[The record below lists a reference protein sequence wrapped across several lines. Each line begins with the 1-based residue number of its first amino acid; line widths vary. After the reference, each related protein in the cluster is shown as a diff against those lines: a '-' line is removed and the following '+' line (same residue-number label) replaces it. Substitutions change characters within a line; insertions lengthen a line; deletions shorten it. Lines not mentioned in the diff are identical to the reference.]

1 MQQFFGIWTIK
12 HQTYSH
18 YKSIHTSGCKIQ
30 NMQKFAQYSIKQAC
44 IDVCKSLH
52 NFAYMQNCYGYM
64 QNCYSNSAYIHR
76 YCSFVFFFLSPLP
89 CLVRLSLTLSSTS
102 RSRRRRQ
109 PQHPPNITT
118 NHHQH
123 QPTVTTNQPPPLPSP
138 QPTHYNIN
146 LIQTQST
153 QN

>member
-12 HQTYSH
+12 HQTYFH

-30 NMQKFAQYSIKQAC
+30 NVQKFAQYSIKQAC

-76 YCSFVFFFLSPLP
+76 YCSFVFFFSLLSLALSDSLSP
-89 CLVRLSLTLSSTS
+89 SLQHQEEEEEEDNHNIRPTS
-102 RSRRRRQ
+102 Q
-109 PQHPPNITT
+109 PTTTNINPPSQLT
-118 NHHQH
+118 NHHH
-123 QPTVTTNQPPPLPSP
+123 YHHHSQPITTS
-138 QPTHYNIN
+138 I
-146 LIQTQST
+146 
-153 QN
+153 